1 MNCDFFVFR
10 ICCSTMLTA
19 SCPNQHRQD
28 PVGPAKAGPS
38 GRDISDSKKKDKE
51 KDKEKKAQEK
61 KEKKEQKDQEKN
73 AKKEREKQE
82 KYDAKRL
89 ETQSKRAYETST
101 KTQPRKLISA
111 FEYFQR
117 LFPIYFHPIIF

>member
-1 MNCDFFVFR
+1 M
-10 ICCSTMLTA
+10 STA
-19 SCPNQHRQD
+19 PCPNHRHD
-28 PVGPAKAGPS
+28 PVGPAKAGSS

-89 ETQSKRAYETST
+89 EAQSKRAYETST
-101 KTQPRKLISA
+101 KAQPLTRKLISA
-111 FEYFQR
+111 FRAFEYFSKPI
-117 LFPIYFHPIIF
+117 LFIFIQIMLKNYSHVFL